1 MMNNSAS
8 EALGIPDGRCHFSY
22 GPLPQNSSN
31 SQKSDAS
38 SSSKMKRPIP
48 GWFKLLVAITCAGI
62 VFGFI
67 GLLFN
72 ENIARVVEEQ
82 LEKIKE
88 NRVTQ
93 AYYDYT
99 SKEFQATTSLE
110 AFREFINLYPVLAK
124 HKKFILEN
132 RSIHDKEGT
141 VKGILVSENLHE
153 MDVEYRLIKEGS
165 AWKIQSLRLKESL
178 RNDPVDAASIALVNK
193 VEAQLKALREND
205 ITEAYYGSV
214 SKDFQNETPLEIF
227 RQFVQSHPVLSRYT
241 GVEYKGRKIINDQG
255 FVDLVLNSDQGDF
268 FLEYKLILESGDW
281 RIWSLKLTL
290 SPEVAEKEAATN
302 PKTMES
308 PIRSFLDNLHLGQ
321 IQAAYETTAKE
332 FQETTSIEAFSDF
345 ISHYPAFTKRDLVDI
360 KNGQIEDG
368 VGRMHV
374 NLHDERGM
382 TVVQFRLGFENGEW
396 KIWGVQVLEQPNH
409 ESTVE
414 EKSKSEE
421 GAFARKLQSIVQRH
435 LDDLR
440 YQNITAAYAAM
451 SERYRIKNSLDDF
464 DDYILRHPEF
474 AFNRTSQ
481 FHRIALDKRKVS
493 LRGHIT
499 SFDYENYLVK
509 YDLVKENGDWKIDHF
524 AILNEEEPV
533 AVNEFD
539 LNTPV
544 KSSLHNP
551 FQFAN
556 VEVTSSNRE
565 GKILLPSNTIDK
577 EAPFIYINVS
587 VKNGKQGTVIKA
599 VLEHVDSG
607 SSAPFI
613 STSLEGNGDV
623 IVAFSYAAPKRGW
636 PTGQYIV
643 KVTASN
649 GIEAIQ
655 KFKIQ

>member
-1 MMNNSAS
+1 MNNPAS
-8 EALGIPDGRCHFSY
+8 EASLIGDYCHFSY
-22 GPLPQNSSN
+22 GPLPKNSVN
-31 SQKSDAS
+31 SQKKEDMP
-38 SSSKMKRPIP
+38 SSKMKRSIP
-48 GWFKLLVAITCAGI
+48 GWFKLLVAIMCVGI
-62 VFGFI
+62 VFGFL

-72 ENIARVVEEQ
+72 ENITHVVKEQ

-88 NRVTQ
+88 NRITQ

-132 RSIHDKEGT
+132 KSIHEHEGI
-141 VKGILVSENLHE
+141 VKGMLISDNLHE

-165 AWKIQSLRLKESL
+165 AWKIQSLRLQESL
-178 RNDPVDAASIALVNK
+178 RSNPAEGPSLALINK
-193 VEAQLKALREND
+193 VDAQLKALRDND
-205 ITEAYYGSV
+205 INEAYYGFV
-214 SKDFQNETPLEIF
+214 SKDFQSETPLETF

-241 GVEYKGRKIINDQG
+241 GIEYKDRKIVNDQG

-268 FLEYKLILESGDW
+268 FLEYKLTRENGNW

-302 PKTMES
+302 PKAMES
-308 PIRSFLDNLHLGQ
+308 PIRNFLDNLHLGQ
-321 IQAAYETTAKE
+321 IKAAYETTAKE
-332 FQETTSIEAFSDF
+332 FQESTSIEAFNDF
-345 ISHYPAFTKRDLVDI
+345 IAHYPAFTGRDLVDI

-414 EKSKSEE
+414 LKKKVEEE
-421 GAFARKLQSIVQRH
+421 GAFARKLQNMIQKH

-440 YQNITAAYAAM
+440 YQNIPAAYSAM

-474 AFNRTSQ
+474 AFNRSSQ
-481 FHRIALDKRKVS
+481 FYRIALDKRRVS
-493 LRGHIT
+493 LRGEIT
-499 SFDYENYLVK
+499 SFDYDKYFVK
-509 YDLVKENGDWKIDHF
+509 YDLVKENGEWKIDQF
-524 AILNEEEPV
+524 TVLDAEEPI
-533 AVNEFD
+533 AVNEFH

-544 KSSLHNP
+544 RGSLQNP

-556 VEVTSSNRE
+556 IEVASSNRE
-565 GKILLPSNTIDK
+565 GKILPPSDIIDK
-577 EAPFIYINVS
+577 DAPFIYINVPI
-587 VKNGKQGTVIKA
+587 KNGKQGTVIKA
-599 VLEHVDSG
+599 VLEHVDTA

-623 IVAFSYAAPKRGW
+623 IVAFSYAAPKMGW

-643 KVTASN
+643 KVTATN
-649 GIEAIQ
+649 GVEALKKFEIQ
-655 KFKIQ
+655 